1 MTQTRLPHPAAQPTL
16 TNGDARPTTPCQGR
30 WWLFDTII
38 DNPGSAIGLSAVK
51 EARDL
56 CGTCPI
62 SHQCLTVDNATQE
75 WAQLIVGAAATRTK
89 PCGTVAA
96 YRRHLRDKTP
106 TCAPCREAWR
116 TRFGTAVAA

>member
-1 MTQTRLPHPAAQPTL
+1 MTTARLPHTPARPTL
-16 TNGDARPTTPCQGR
+16 TGGDDRPATPCEGR

-38 DNPGSAIGLSAVK
+38 DAPGSALGLSAVK

-62 SHQCLTVDNATQE
+62 SRQCLTVDNAGQE
-75 WAQLIVGAAATRTK
+75 WAQLIVGARNTRTK
-89 PCGTVAA
+89 ACGTVAA

-116 TRFGTAVAA
+116 TRFGVAA